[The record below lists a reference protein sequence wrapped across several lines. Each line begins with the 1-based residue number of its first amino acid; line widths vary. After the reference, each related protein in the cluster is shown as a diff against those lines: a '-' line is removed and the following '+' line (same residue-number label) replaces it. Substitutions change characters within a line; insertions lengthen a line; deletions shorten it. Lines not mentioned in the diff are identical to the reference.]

1 LDTAAQEITL
11 PEACTE
17 IKLICGSALHF
28 ANVGN
33 DDDAFGSAIT
43 QYGSIPANHELKI
56 PMETGRQDNK
66 KLLVG
71 VQSGTGNLTIQPIIW
86 ALVDDIIEAKDKESD
101 GGEKIT
107 KEERQQIILDNL
119 LDIPAKIEPLIKG
132 L

>member
-1 LDTAAQEITL
+1 MDVSWLESLWLLESNLFYWSKIMDWNKIKMVAAI
-11 PEACTE
+11 
-17 IKLICGSALHF
+17 
-28 ANVGN
+28 
-33 DDDAFGSAIT
+33 
-43 QYGSIPANHELKI
+43 LKA
-56 PMETGRQDNK
+56 
-66 KLLVG
+66 
-71 VQSGTGNLTIQPIIW
+71 IQPIIW